1 MLGSDHCGTA
11 KVIAEDSS
19 SCLLKNTLLVLKLGI
34 NLILARHLCKDRIKG
49 HFNTKN
55 MYFKKDNKILI
66 HTQQDNSLYLIK
78 LILKDCLEKAFSTL

>member
-11 KVIAEDSS
+11 EVVVEDSS
-19 SCLLKNTLLVLKLGI
+19 SYLLKNTLLVLKLGI

-49 HFNTKN
+49 HFNAKN

-66 HTQQDNSLYLIK
+66 YTQQDNSLYLIK
-78 LILKDCLEKAFSTL
+78 LILKDYLEKAFSAL

>member
-1 MLGSDHCGTA
+1 MLSLDYYRTA
-11 KVIAEDSS
+11 EVVAEDSS

-49 HFNTKN
+49 HFNAKN

-66 HTQQDNSLYLIK
+66 HAQQDNSLYLVK
-78 LILKDCLEKAFSTL
+78 LILKDCLEKAFSAL